1 MSLFKTHIP
10 TLSRRNFFEIGPVGV
25 SCSFLLPMVRPLNV
39 QAATPVKLR
48 GTAEQCIFIFLSGGI
63 SQIDSFDFKE
73 GPWTPADFDLRA
85 VKGGPMKLP
94 YALFPRLTDKLDDLA
109 IVRSVEAWEA
119 GHARAQFYTQVAH
132 PISPARRNEMPSI
145 GAVIAHEMYS
155 RRKPGDFL
163 PPFVSM
169 NFGTGG
175 GAGIIGAGCLDPKMN
190 PLTIDTKAKLNF
202 VLAERERSSFDRRWE
217 LLRMLEEEGLE
228 RSGAAAARSVDDY
241 RAHYQGAHSMMLA
254 DGIGKVLA
262 VNPEERKEYG
272 SSSLGDA
279 CILAKN
285 LITAQAGTRHILIQ
299 HDGWDFHANI
309 YDQSKNSNQYTLSRE
324 LDAALSR
331 LLTDLRRT
339 KTKDGSSLLEKTM
352 VVCMGEFGRTVGDLT
367 VNKGRD
373 HNRFASTALFAGGG
387 VKGGQIIGATDET
400 GGKVADPGWNKKRS
414 IYPEDV
420 TATMYSAL
428 GIDWTK
434 KITNTPSGRAFEY
447 LEPVSGTTFVD
458 FGEITPLFG

>member
-1 MSLFKTHIP
+1 MSEFKTNIP
-10 TLSRRNFFEIGPVGV
+10 TLSRRNFLEIGPVGV
-25 SCSFLLPMVRPLNV
+25 SCFFLLPMVRPFNV
-39 QAATPVKLR
+39 HASTPLKLR
-48 GTAEQCIFIFLSGGI
+48 GTAEQCIFIFLSGGP

-73 GPWTPADFDLRA
+73 GPWTPPDFDVRT
-85 VKGGPMKLP
+85 VKGGATKLP
-94 YALFPRLTDKLDDLA
+94 YALFPRLAEKLDDLA

-202 VLAERERSSFDRRWE
+202 VLAERERSGFDRRWA
-217 LLRMLEEEGLE
+217 LLRKLEEEGLD
-228 RSGAAAARSVDDY
+228 RSGAAESRSVDEY

-254 DGIGKVLA
+254 DGIGKVLS
-262 VNPEERKEYG
+262 VNAEERKEYG

-279 CILAKN
+279 CILARN
-285 LITAQAGTRHILIQ
+285 LISAQAGTRHILIH

-309 YDQSKNSNQYTLSRE
+309 YDKSKPSNQYTVSRE
-324 LDAALSR
+324 LDAALNS

-420 TATMYSAL
+420 TARMYSAL

-447 LEPVSGTTFVD
+447 LEPVSGTTFVN
-458 FGEITPLFG
+458 FGEITPLFA

>member
-1 MSLFKTHIP
+1 MNRSRTAIP
-10 TLSRRNFFEIGPVGV
+10 TLSRRGFLKIGPVGV
-25 SCSFLLPMVRPLNV
+25 SCFYLLPVARPLNV
-39 QAATPVKLR
+39 QASTPLKLR
-48 GTAEQCIFIFLSGGI
+48 GTAEQCIFIFLSGGP
-63 SQIDSFDFKE
+63 SQIDTFDFKE
-73 GPWTPADFDLRA
+73 GRWSPPDFDLRTMQ
-85 VKGGPMKLP
+85 GGPMKLP
-94 YALFPRLTDKLDDLA
+94 YGLFPRLAGKLDDLA

-132 PISPARRNEMPSI
+132 AVSPARRNEMPSI
-145 GAVIAHEMYS
+145 GAVIAHEMSS

-175 GAGIIGAGCLDPKMN
+175 GSGIIGAGCLDPKMN
-190 PLTIDTKAKLNF
+190 PLTLDTKAKLNF
-202 VLAERERSSFDRRWE
+202 VLTEGERSRFDRRWD
-217 LLRMLEEEGLE
+217 LLHKMEED
-228 RSGAAAARSVDDY
+228 GAEPVGFAKSRPIDEYNS
-241 RAHYQGAHSMMLA
+241 HYQGAHSMMLA
-254 DGIGKVLA
+254 DGIGKVLTI
-262 VNPEERKEYG
+262 NPDERKAYG

-279 CILAKN
+279 CILTKN
-285 LITAQAGTRHILIQ
+285 LISADAGTRHVLIQ
-299 HDGWDFHANI
+299 HEGWDFHANI
-309 YDQSKNSNQYTLSRE
+309 YDKSKPSNQYTVSRE
-324 LDAALSR
+324 LDAALSS

-339 KTKDGSSLLEKTM
+339 KTKDGSSLLDKTM

-373 HNRFASTALFAGGG
+373 HNRFASSALFAGGG

-414 IYPEDV
+414 IYTEDV

-458 FGEITPLFG
+458 FGEITPLFS

>member
-1 MSLFKTHIP
+1 MNQLKSAIP
-10 TLSRRNFFEIGPVGV
+10 TLSRRRFLQVGPVGV
-25 SCSFLLPMVRPLNV
+25 SCFYLLPALRPLNV
-39 QAATPVKLR
+39 RAAAPPKLR
-48 GTAEQCIFIFLSGGI
+48 GTAEHCIFIFLNGGP
-63 SQIDSFDFKE
+63 SQIDTFDFKE
-73 GPWTPADFDLRA
+73 GRWTPPDFDLRT
-85 VKGGPMKLP
+85 VKGGPMRLP
-94 YALFPRLTDKLDDLA
+94 YGLFPRLAEKLDDLA

-145 GAVIAHEMYS
+145 GAVIAHEMS
-155 RRKPGDFL
+155 ARRKSSDFL

-169 NFGTGG
+169 NFGAGG

-190 PLTIDTKAKLNF
+190 PLTLDTKAKLNF
-202 VLAERERSSFDRRWE
+202 VLNEGERARFDRRWE
-217 LLRMLEEEGLE
+217 LLRRLEDEGVESAGLAKSRPIEEYA
-228 RSGAAAARSVDDY
+228 S
-241 RAHYQGAHSMMLA
+241 HYQGAHSMMLA
-254 DGIGKVLA
+254 DSIAKVLTINA
-262 VNPEERKEYG
+262 DERKGYG
-272 SSSLGDA
+272 ASSLGDA

-285 LITAQAGTRHILIQ
+285 LISAEAGTRYVLVN

-309 YDQSKNSNQYTLSRE
+309 YDKSKPSNHYTVSRE
-324 LDAALSR
+324 LDGALSS

-339 KTKDGSSLLEKTM
+339 KTKDGSSLLDKTM
-352 VVCMGEFGRTVGDLT
+352 IVCMGEFGRTVGDIT

-373 HNRFASTALFAGGG
+373 HNRFAGTALFAGGG
-387 VKGGQIIGATDET
+387 VRGGQIIGATDET

-414 IYPEDV
+414 IYTEDI

>member
-1 MSLFKTHIP
+1 MSQSNTAFP
-10 TLSRRNFFEIGPVGV
+10 TLARRRFLQIGPVGV
-25 SCSFLLPMVRPLNV
+25 SCCYLQQLVRPWNV
-39 QAATPVKLR
+39 QASTPLKLR
-48 GTAEQCIFIFLSGGI
+48 GTAEQCIFIFLSGGP
-63 SQIDSFDFKE
+63 SQIDSFDLKE
-73 GPWTPADFDLRA
+73 GRWTPPDFDVRT

-94 YALFPRLTDKLDDLA
+94 YALYPRLAEKLDELA

-145 GAVIAHEMYS
+145 GAVIAHEMSS

-175 GAGIIGAGCLDPKMN
+175 GAGIIGAGCLDPKTN
-190 PLTIDTKAKLNF
+190 PLTLDTKAKLNF
-202 VLAERERSSFDRRWE
+202 VLAPEERARFDRRWE
-217 LLRMLEEEGLE
+217 LLRKLEEDGGEPSDLAKS
-228 RSGAAAARSVDDY
+228 RLVDEY
-241 RAHYQGAHSMMLA
+241 NAHYQGAHTMMLA
-254 DGIGKVLA
+254 DGIGKVLTIKP
-262 VNPEERKEYG
+262 NERQGYG
-272 SSSLGDA
+272 SSALGDA
-279 CILAKN
+279 CILARN
-285 LITAQAGTRHILIQ
+285 LVSAEAGTRHVLIQ

-309 YDQSKNSNQYTLSRE
+309 YDKSKPSNHYTVSRE
-324 LDAALSR
+324 LDAALSS
-331 LLTDLRRT
+331 LLADLRRT
-339 KTKDGSSLLEKTM
+339 KTKDGSNLLDKTM
-352 VVCMGEFGRTVGDLT
+352 VVCMGEFGRTVGELT

-414 IYPEDV
+414 IYTEDV
-420 TATMYSAL
+420 TATIYSTL

-458 FGEITPLFG
+458 FGEIAPLFG